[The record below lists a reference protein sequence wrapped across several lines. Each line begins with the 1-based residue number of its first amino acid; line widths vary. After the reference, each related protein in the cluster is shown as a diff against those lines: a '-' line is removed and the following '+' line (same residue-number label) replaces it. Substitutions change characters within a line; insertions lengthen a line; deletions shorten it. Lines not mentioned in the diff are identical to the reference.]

1 MKLKRLLGTKE
12 QKDSSSNQIT
22 EEELK
27 EGGDATVKILSTE
40 DTPSH
45 FLKMQVTPVF
55 KKGDS
60 YKQENCKA
68 IIFLSILR
76 KVFNR
81 IILEK
86 G

>member
-1 MKLKRLLGTKE
+1 MGTKE

-45 FLKMQVTPVF
+45 FLKQLQARKLQSNNFFINT
-55 KKGDS
+55 KKG
-60 YKQENCKA
+60 
-68 IIFLSILR
+68 F
-76 KVFNR
+76 
-81 IILEK
+81 
-86 G
+86 